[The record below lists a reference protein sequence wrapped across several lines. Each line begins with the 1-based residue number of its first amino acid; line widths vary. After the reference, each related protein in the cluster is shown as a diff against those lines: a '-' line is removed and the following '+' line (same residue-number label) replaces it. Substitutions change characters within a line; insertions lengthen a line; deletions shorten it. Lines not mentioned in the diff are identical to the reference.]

1 MATTYSW
8 KVQRMDYIIS
18 HESGNS
24 NVVNVVSCD
33 YIGVSDSGTVK
44 GIEKVF
50 NMDIENLTT
59 FISWEDLT
67 EETVLGWVVPTLSEM
82 EIGELQGTV
91 QGAINDVETPYES
104 SGLPWEYEMTSW
116 DMEKF

>member
-1 MATTYSW
+1 NT
-8 KVQRMDYIIS
+8 
-18 HESGNS
+18 
-24 NVVNVVSCD
+24 
-33 YIGVSDSGTVK
+33 
-44 GIEKVF
+44 
-50 NMDIENLTT
+50 ENLTP
-59 FISWEDLT
+59 FIAWEDLT

-116 DMEKF
+116 DTEKF